1 MNQGEGDNCSM
12 KRIIPIIIL
21 TLALFSCNNSKSGK
35 DYAPEDITPVCLVD
49 RIDTDSLIILS
60 PKYSKVDLVCETMP
74 SRRDTSVLLCAE
86 ACFTGQCLKEFDHFN
101 IAGDHV
107 SNGNRYHGYK
117 CKRNTGAFVYYNDKW
132 QFLYQNYSSDMDI
145 AAANGGCAFAQ
156 EMIIHN
162 GKLVAAVRK
171 DSNRNQFRALCQRND
186 SLCVIESS
194 TVISYGD
201 FKSALLRQKV
211 QEAIYLDMGG
221 GWNHAWYRAYND
233 SIKELHPKAHN
244 YCTNWITF
252 YK

>member
-1 MNQGEGDNCSM
+1 MIFM
-12 KRIIPIIIL
+12 KQIVIAIISVIV
-21 TLALFSCNNSKSGK
+21 LFSCSDSKNRR
-35 DYAPEDITPVCLVD
+35 DVPEDVTPACLVE
-49 RIDTDSLIILS
+49 RIDTDSLIILY
-60 PKYSKVDLVCETMP
+60 PKFSKVDLVCENMP
-74 SRRDTSVLLCAE
+74 SKNDTSVLLCAE

-107 SNGNRYHGYK
+107 CNGKRFHGYK
-117 CKRNTGAFVYYNDKW
+117 CKRNTGAFVYYNSKW
-132 QFLYQNYSSDMDI
+132 RFLYQDYSSSMND
-145 AAANGGCAFAQ
+145 AANNGGCAFAQ

-162 GKLVAAVRK
+162 GELVTAIRK
-171 DSNRNQFRALCQRND
+171 DSNKNQFRALCQRND

-194 TVISYGD
+194 KVISYGD
-201 FKSALLRQKV
+201 FKAALLRQKI

-233 SIKELHPKAHN
+233 SIKELHPKAHS

>member
-1 MNQGEGDNCSM
+1 
-12 KRIIPIIIL
+12 
-21 TLALFSCNNSKSGK
+21 
-35 DYAPEDITPVCLVD
+35 
-49 RIDTDSLIILS
+49 
-60 PKYSKVDLVCETMP
+60 
-74 SRRDTSVLLCAE
+74 
-86 ACFTGQCLKEFDHFN
+86 
-101 IAGDHV
+101 
-107 SNGNRYHGYK
+107 
-117 CKRNTGAFVYYNDKW
+117 
-132 QFLYQNYSSDMDI
+132 MDI

-211 QEAIYLDMGG
+211 QQAIYLDMGV
-221 GWNHAWYRAYND
+221 GWNHAWYRAHND